1 MTAATDDRKWGLNVR
16 ARMGYS
22 MIWRVGRAVAGRPDW
37 VASRKV
43 RTPEGRTLA
52 KCQEGRPYGKW
63 HRKDTAGGFGSI
75 GTDGSCSRGAVLW
88 CAMAGKGEKVR

>member
-1 MTAATDDRKWGLNVR
+1 MTAETDTNGASTFGREWGII
-16 ARMGYS
+16 GYGE
-22 MIWRVGRAVAGRPDW
+22 WAGRSRGDSIG

-88 CAMAGKGEKVR
+88 CSMAGKGEKVR